1 MGNHGLPECVG
12 KGDWNEAEFVEYA
25 ADDGVKNSCS
35 IPGFQSF
42 LCKNKG
48 SCKCRVL
55 IKRFHLVSKRFM
67 KFRSL
72 FFMPSDMPWKIT
84 TDNLV

>member
-12 KGDWNEAEFVEYA
+12 KGDWNEAELVEYA
-25 ADDGVKNSCS
+25 ADDGLRLSHNPRPVSTIGLTH
-35 IPGFQSF
+35 IPSR
-42 LCKNKG
+42 LAP
-48 SCKCRVL
+48 
-55 IKRFHLVSKRFM
+55 KRFM

-72 FFMPSDMPWKIT
+72 FFMLSDMPWKIT

>member
-25 ADDGVKNSCS
+25 ADDGVRLSHNPRSVS
-35 IPGFQSF
+35 TIGLTYIPS
-42 LCKNKG
+42 
-48 SCKCRVL
+48 R
-55 IKRFHLVSKRFM
+55 LVPKRFM

-72 FFMPSDMPWKIT
+72 FFMLSDMPWKIT